1 MKIDKKKL
9 VIILS
14 LMVIS
19 GIYGF
24 IYETIFYR
32 IDLGYFVKRGS
43 TFGPWIPIYA
53 FGSALIYLTTYKY
66 KKSPL
71 KIFLISG
78 ICSGLLESLTGY
90 LLLKI
95 ANLRLWDYNNEI
107 WNFGNINGFVCLRS
121 ILFFAISGLILV
133 YLIVPFIE
141 KIYKKI
147 PKPLTI
153 VSYILCSIFMIDYII
168 NIFI

>member
-53 FGSALIYLTTYKY
+53 FGSALIYLTTNKY
-66 KKSPL
+66 KSSPL

-78 ICSGLLESLTGY
+78 ICSGLLEFLTGY